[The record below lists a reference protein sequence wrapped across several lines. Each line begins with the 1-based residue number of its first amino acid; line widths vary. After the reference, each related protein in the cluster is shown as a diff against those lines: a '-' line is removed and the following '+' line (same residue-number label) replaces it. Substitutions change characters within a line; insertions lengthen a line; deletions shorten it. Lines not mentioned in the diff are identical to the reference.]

1 MSSRREWLVVLR
13 RALRTPRGAIGLAV
27 AGLVVLIAIVG
38 PWLAPHSPTQSVAV
52 TFGPPGSGNGLLGG
66 DELGRD
72 VLSRVLAGGRTL
84 LGVAAA
90 ATLLGVVVGVL
101 LGISAAYLGRWR
113 DGVIMR
119 VVDVFLA
126 FPQLVFALLLVS
138 VAGSHSWLVILAV
151 GISHAPQVARVVRA
165 AALDVCER
173 DFVKAVEL
181 YDTPSLRVMTGEVLP
196 NILSVVMVE
205 LGLRFTYSILIIA
218 SMAFLGFGV
227 QPPAANWGL
236 MINENRIGLVVNP
249 WAVIVPA
256 GLIAVLTV
264 GLNTFTDAIARAS
277 LGVDRPVE
285 EATVM
290 SAPVT
295 MGLEA

>member
-1 MSSRREWLVVLR
+1 MSSRREWLVILK
-13 RALRTPRGAIGLAV
+13 RAVRTPRGAIGLTV

-38 PWLAPHSPTQSVAV
+38 PWLAPHNPNLTV
-52 TFGPPGSGNGLLGG
+52 TETFATPGGGNGLLGG
-66 DELGRD
+66 DVLGRD
-72 VLSRVLAGGRTL
+72 VFSRVLAGGRVL

-90 ATLLGVVVGVL
+90 ATVLGVL
-101 LGISAAYLGRWR
+101 LGVMLGVSAAYWGKWR
-113 DGVIMR
+113 DGLIMR

-126 FPQLVFALLLVS
+126 FPQLVFVLLLVS
-138 VAGSHSWLVILAV
+138 VAGPHVWLIILAV
-151 GISHAPQVARVVRA
+151 AISHAPQVARVVRA

-181 YDTPSLRVMTGEVLP
+181 YDTPSFRVMAGEVLP

-218 SMAFLGFGV
+218 GMSFLGFGL
-227 QPPAANWGL
+227 QPPDANWGL

-277 LGVDRPVE
+277 LGVDRPAE
-285 EATVM
+285 EATLM
-290 SAPVT
+290 TPVQL
-295 MGLEA
+295 GFE

>member
-1 MSSRREWLVVLR
+1 MSSRREWLVILK
-13 RALRTPRGAIGLAV
+13 RALRTPRGYIGLTV
-27 AGLVVLIAIVG
+27 AGLVVLLAIVG
-38 PWLAPHSPTQSVAV
+38 PWLAPHNPTLTVTE
-52 TFGPPGSGNGLLGG
+52 TFGTPGGGNGLLGG
-66 DELGRD
+66 DVLGRD
-72 VLSRVLAGGRTL
+72 VFSRVLAGGRTL
-84 LGVAAA
+84 LGMAAA
-90 ATLLGVVVGVL
+90 ATVLGVGLGVW
-101 LGISAAYLGRWR
+101 LGVTAAYLGKWR
-113 DGVIMR
+113 DGLIMR

-126 FPQLVFALLLVS
+126 FPQIVFALLLVS
-138 VAGSHSWLVILAV
+138 VAGSHAWLVILAV

-181 YDTPSLRVMTGEVLP
+181 YDTPSFRVIAGEVLP

-227 QPPAANWGL
+227 TPPAANWGL

-264 GLNTFTDAIARAS
+264 GLNTFTDAVARAS
-277 LGVDRPVE
+277 LGVDRPAE
-285 EATVM
+285 EAALTT
-290 SAPVT
+290 PVQL
-295 MGLEA
+295 GLE

>member
-1 MSSRREWLVVLR
+1 MSSRREWLVILK
-13 RALRTPRGAIGLAV
+13 RALRTPRGYIGLTV
-27 AGLVVLIAIVG
+27 AGLVVLLAIVG
-38 PWLAPHSPTQSVAV
+38 PWLAPHNPTLTVTE
-52 TFGPPGSGNGLLGG
+52 TFGTPGGGNGLLGG
-66 DELGRD
+66 DVLGRD
-72 VLSRVLAGGRTL
+72 VFSRVLAGGRTL
-84 LGVAAA
+84 LGMAAA
-90 ATLLGVVVGVL
+90 ATVLGVGLGVW
-101 LGISAAYLGRWR
+101 LGVTAAYLGKWR
-113 DGVIMR
+113 DGLIMR

-126 FPQLVFALLLVS
+126 FPQIVFALLLVS
-138 VAGSHSWLVILAV
+138 VAGSHAWLVILAV

-181 YDTPSLRVMTGEVLP
+181 YDTPSFRVIAGEVLP

-227 QPPAANWGL
+227 TPPAANWGL

-264 GLNTFTDAIARAS
+264 GLNTFTDAVARAS
-277 LGVDRPVE
+277 LGVDRPAE
-285 EATVM
+285 EAALIT
-290 SAPVT
+290 PVQL
-295 MGLEA
+295 GLE

>member
-1 MSSRREWLVVLR
+1 MSSRREWLVVLK
-13 RALRTPRGAIGLAV
+13 RALRTPRGSIGLTLA
-27 AGLVVLIAIVG
+27 ALVVLLAIVG
-38 PWLAPHSPTQSVAV
+38 PWLAPQNPTAIVRE
-52 TFGPPGSGNGLLGG
+52 TFGTPGSGNGLLGG
-66 DELGRD
+66 DVLGRD
-72 VLSRVLAGGRTL
+72 VFSRVLAGGRTL

-90 ATLLGVVVGVL
+90 ATLLGVVLGVL
-101 LGISAAYLGRWR
+101 LGVTAAYLGRWR
-113 DGVIMR
+113 DGLIMR

-138 VAGSHSWLVILAV
+138 VAGTHVWLLIIAV

-218 SMAFLGFGV
+218 GMSFLGFGL
-227 QPPAANWGL
+227 QPPDANWGL

-277 LGVDRPVE
+277 LGVDRPAE
-285 EATVM
+285 EATLM
-290 SAPVT
+290 TPVQL
-295 MGLEA
+295 GLE

>member
-1 MSSRREWLVVLR
+1 MSSRREWLVVLK
-13 RALRTPRGAIGLAV
+13 RALRTPRGAIGLTLA
-27 AGLVVLIAIVG
+27 ALVVLIAVVG
-38 PWLAPHSPTQSVAV
+38 PWIAPHDPTAIVTE
-52 TFGPPGSGNGLLGG
+52 TFGTPGAGNGVLGG
-66 DELGRD
+66 DVLGRD

-90 ATLLGVVVGVL
+90 ATLLGVVLGVL
-101 LGISAAYLGRWR
+101 LGVTAAYLGRWR
-113 DGVIMR
+113 DGLIMR

-126 FPQLVFALLLVS
+126 FPQLVFVLLLVS
-138 VAGSHSWLVILAV
+138 VAGTHVWLLIVAV

-181 YDTPSLRVMTGEVLP
+181 YDTPSLRVMMGEVLP

-218 SMAFLGFGV
+218 GMSFLGFGL
-227 QPPAANWGL
+227 QPPAPNWGL

-256 GLIAVLTV
+256 SLIAILTI

-285 EATVM
+285 EAAVIT
-290 SAPVT
+290 PIT

>member
-1 MSSRREWLVVLR
+1 MSSRREWLVILK
-13 RALRTPRGAIGLAV
+13 RAVRTPRGAIGLTV
-27 AGLVVLIAIVG
+27 AGLVVLLAIVG
-38 PWLAPHSPTQSVAV
+38 PWLAPHNPTLTVTE
-52 TFGPPGSGNGLLGG
+52 TFGTPGGGNGLLGG
-66 DELGRD
+66 DVLGRD
-72 VLSRVLAGGRTL
+72 VFSRVLAGGRTL
-84 LGVAAA
+84 LAMAAA
-90 ATLLGVVVGVL
+90 ATVLGVGLGVM
-101 LGISAAYLGRWR
+101 LGVTAAYLGKWR
-113 DGVIMR
+113 DGLIMR

-126 FPQLVFALLLVS
+126 FPQIVFALLLVS
-138 VAGSHSWLVILAV
+138 VAGSHAWLVILAV

-181 YDTPSLRVMTGEVLP
+181 YDTPSFRVMAGEVLP

-227 QPPAANWGL
+227 TPPAPNWGL

-277 LGVDRPVE
+277 LGVDRPAE
-285 EATVM
+285 EATLLT
-290 SAPVT
+290 PVQL
-295 MGLEA
+295 GLE

>member
-1 MSSRREWLVVLR
+1 
-13 RALRTPRGAIGLAV
+13 V
-27 AGLVVLIAIVG
+27 AE
-38 PWLAPHSPTQSVAV
+38 
-52 TFGPPGSGNGLLGG
+52 TFGTPGSGNGLLGG
-66 DELGRD
+66 DVLGRD
-72 VLSRVLAGGRTL
+72 VLSRVLAGGWL
-84 LGVAAA
+84 LLLVATG
-90 ATLLGVVVGVL
+90 ATLLGVSVGVA

-113 DGVIMR
+113 DGLIMR

-138 VAGSHSWLVILAV
+138 VAGTHIWLIIVAV

-173 DFVKAVEL
+173 DFVKAIEL

-218 SMAFLGFGV
+218 GMSFLGFGL
-227 QPPAANWGL
+227 QPPSPNWGL

-249 WAVIVPA
+249 WGVIVPA
-256 GLIAVLTV
+256 GLIAVLTI

-277 LGVDRPVE
+277 LGVDRPAE
-285 EATVM
+285 EAAVM
-290 SAPVT
+290 SGIAV
-295 MGLEA
+295 GLDV

>member
-1 MSSRREWLVVLR
+1 MSSRREWLVILK
-13 RALRTPRGAIGLAV
+13 RAVRTPRGAIGLTV
-27 AGLVVLIAIVG
+27 AGLVVLLAIVG
-38 PWLAPHSPTQSVAV
+38 PWLAPHNPTLTVTE
-52 TFGPPGSGNGLLGG
+52 TFGTPGGGNGLLGG
-66 DELGRD
+66 DVLGRD
-72 VLSRVLAGGRTL
+72 VFSRVLAGGRTL
-84 LGVAAA
+84 LGMAAA
-90 ATLLGVVVGVL
+90 ATVLGVGLGVVLGVT
-101 LGISAAYLGRWR
+101 AAYLGKWR
-113 DGVIMR
+113 DGLIMR

-126 FPQLVFALLLVS
+126 FPQIVFALLLVS
-138 VAGSHSWLVILAV
+138 VAGSHAWLVILAV

-181 YDTPSLRVMTGEVLP
+181 YDTPSFRVMAGEVLP

-227 QPPAANWGL
+227 TPPAPNWGL

-277 LGVDRPVE
+277 LGVDRPAE
-285 EATVM
+285 EAVLLT
-290 SAPVT
+290 PVQL
-295 MGLEA
+295 GLE